1 MIKRLIIAVSV
12 LLGILAYSAFAAV
25 TIRNE
30 SRYIISL
37 LDEIKAYSENDNMT
51 AAEEKAA
58 QLEKEWFSYRGRMSF
73 MVREEKLNELNVT
86 IAKIRPYSE
95 EANDELEAEISN
107 ARRQLEILYREE
119 LPLAANIF

>member
-12 LLGILAYSAFAAV
+12 LLGILAYSAFAAL

-37 LDEIKAYSENDNMT
+37 LDEVKAYSEKDDMA

-58 QLEKEWFSYRGRMSF
+58 ELEEEWFSYRSRMSF